1 MGDRLN
7 VSVWKDSCM
16 SSGDEWRKNNFVL
29 VVGEQGS
36 RVGGVKSDKFLS
48 DFTL

>member
-16 SSGDEWRKNNFVL
+16 SSGEKGRKNNLVL
-29 VVGEQGS
+29 VGGD
-36 RVGGVKSDKFLS
+36 RVLVNTSQTQNLRM
-48 DFTL
+48 